1 MALLGH
7 CVIKSV
13 QTILMGITAV
23 SNANVRTPPFVPTW
37 MDFVPANLDG
47 MVSSVSCNV
56 KMDIMVKIVV
66 MSVCV

>member
-1 MALLGH
+1 
-7 CVIKSV
+7 
-13 QTILMGITAV
+13 MGITAV

-37 MDFVPANLDG
+37 MDFVPASLDG
-47 MVSSVSCNV
+47 MVSSVNCNV